1 MVVNGDGPIV
11 ANGALQVKVA
21 AAARKP
27 AQKKAAA
34 TVKPKPEVIEISP
47 DTVERVKENK
57 QKKKAAND
65 SSMKKAATL
74 TSTLTARSKVS
85 ILSSINHIMSCSIYR
100 FFQFTMYEL
109 CESDFSS
116 VCKGCLWSES

>member
-11 ANGALQVKVA
+11 ANGALPVKA
-21 AAARKP
+21 APAARKP
-27 AQKKAAA
+27 AQKKAAI
-34 TVKPKPEVIEISP
+34 VKPMPEVIEISP
-47 DTVERVKENK
+47 DTVEQVKENK

-85 ILSSINHIMSCSIYR
+85 I
-100 FFQFTMYEL
+100 
-109 CESDFSS
+109 
-116 VCKGCLWSES
+116 